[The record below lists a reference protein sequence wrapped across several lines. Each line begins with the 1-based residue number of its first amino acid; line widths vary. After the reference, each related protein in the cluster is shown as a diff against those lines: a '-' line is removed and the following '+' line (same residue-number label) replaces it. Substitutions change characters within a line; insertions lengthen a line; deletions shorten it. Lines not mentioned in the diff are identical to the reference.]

1 MSDKPQPFF
10 TLEQRC
16 ACGSSLFVECP
27 QETSYSLSNDLV
39 KLATTWTTAHA
50 AHHQEPKK

>member
-1 MSDKPQPFF
+1 VSDKPQPFF